1 MTIEQRITQQLD
13 ASLTDAEFDT
23 LSAEADAEAIPFRD
37 AGPLPAAQPAIPLDH
52 DGRGPGVGPRRFY
65 RAELIGTGQILR
77 AELTIN
83 ADDLEE
89 VELIA
94 QLSAGRADWA
104 AKLTVHSVYETGAV

>member
-1 MTIEQRITQQLD
+1 MTIEQRIAQQLD
-13 ASLTDAEFDT
+13 STLTDAEFDT
-23 LSAEADAEAIPFRD
+23 LSAEAEVDAIPFRD
-37 AGPLPAAQPAIPLDH
+37 GGNMPSPQPAISLDH

-89 VELIA
+89 AELIA